1 MDECGV
7 SQQVMQENPN
17 SFFFLNT
24 HCEIYSK
31 EASMAQMSYS
41 LKYLNRNQ
49 HISGRKNKAD
59 DFHKFIILDRLPKMF
74 QYNKMK

>member
-31 EASMAQMSYS
+31 EAFDGTNE
-41 LKYLNRNQ
+41 L
-49 HISGRKNKAD
+49 
-59 DFHKFIILDRLPKMF
+59 FIEVFKPQPTYFGTQK
-74 QYNKMK
+74 

>member
-1 MDECGV
+1 
-7 SQQVMQENPN
+7 
-17 SFFFLNT
+17 
-24 HCEIYSK
+24 
-31 EASMAQMSYS
+31 MAQMSYS